1 MSCGAAPY
9 FSRWI
14 KKKKGLELR
23 NKCMDEKVYDGGRG
37 ESHEGFLTVSRK
49 GKVSSENM
57 VLSIS
62 NFIII

>member
-1 MSCGAAPY
+1 M
-9 FSRWI
+9 
-14 KKKKGLELR
+14 GLSYVISAR
-23 NKCMDEKVYDGGRG
+23 MKKVYDSGRG
-37 ESHEGFLTVSRK
+37 ESHEGFLTVSGK